1 MRETAEQLNQLEQL
15 KNIPIPGKTW
25 KPNKRIVLV
34 TLIASIVLSGA
45 VFAATVFSCF
55 AGEAYL
61 LNSYLDSLPRLLEER
76 SDDLKNA
83 YATFQSDC
91 EARGNTGKTL
101 YDESEEIDVDARLAM
116 IKDAISAQDVSIVD
130 GKGNILASTR
140 SKSSANLS
148 QGDIAWAVGLDD
160 DIVDISARHVANA
173 NDSEAS
179 EGSTDPEL
187 AELMLYRQQVDD
199 DKYLFI
205 EFDFGS
211 FGKTYEELG
220 LWTNMLERMIAGL
233 DAYAFAV
240 VDGRDPIIFPSEG
253 FSESEL
259 ASASA
264 TITGIVSNKRVT
276 TDDNGLGFS
285 VNHLFGEPVLLA
297 GKWLSNENAE
307 VIIAV
312 PFKSFIEGTLYS
324 CIASMLFL
332 VCSLILLAVYI
343 RKTIAKR
350 QLSKTETKARRK
362 EARKRCLPGFIVV
375 IISVVCFTLMLQGL
389 EAMSSTASTTRN
401 QREIL
406 QAEMIYHDA
415 LKTRA
420 LDGYQDRCITRA
432 NALALLLNDNPQL
445 RTRADLQ
452 RLASIS
458 GVDYL
463 MLFDEN
469 GNEITSSN
477 SYRGFS
483 VSSKEDDPSHA
494 YEAVLMGKPYVST
507 ESTKDDITGKYQH
520 TVAALL
526 TDAEGLPDGF
536 LVVSFDDSSIRKE
549 TADHTLESVV
559 KGFATQTDQVAMT
572 VDKGTGLI
580 TAHTNPDLIGFDAKA
595 YVDETILG
603 HKFEGFTTYE
613 GQYSYVS
620 EVFSDNTSIMV
631 ITKNDLSF
639 TLTIL
644 PIIAL
649 LAFTLIVITLY
660 FRSVVKSCAKA
671 EHSEE
676 DGQEGSYLNI
686 FAYGYIAFLVA
697 LCCFATYEAS
707 KGNWPAFG
715 FVFSGEWSKSVN
727 LFSLWMAVF
736 IFSSVLFVVFL
747 LRIILGYTS
756 KRVNQRYQTFT
767 HLANSIVTYGAV
779 IVLLVYILKMFGVDT
794 TAILASA
801 GIGAIAIGMGAKDLI
816 GDILAGL
823 FIIFEGSIHVGDIVE
838 IGGWKGRVTD
848 MGIRTCEITNESN
861 DVKIITNNRI
871 NEIVNLS
878 RKKTA
883 CVADFEV
890 PRTVDADKISEFMN
904 GYIQSVVEEIPELKS
919 SLKFAELTSFTE
931 EKYTVRL
938 KYQCNEAERES
949 LTIRLNT
956 ALQLLFEGEGLT
968 ITALSDPAAASAGS
982 KPGARKR

>member
-1 MRETAEQLNQLEQL
+1 MRETAKQLDQLEQL

-25 KPNKRIVLV
+25 KPNKRIVII
-34 TLIASIVLSGA
+34 TLIAAIVLSGA
-45 VFAATVFSCF
+45 VFTASLFSSF

-61 LNSYLDSLPRLLEER
+61 LNSYLDSLPRILDER
-76 SDDLKNA
+76 TDDLKNA
-83 YATFQSDC
+83 YTTFLDDC
-91 EARGNTGKTL
+91 KARGNTGKTL
-101 YDESEEIDVDARLAM
+101 YDESEEADDAARLGM

-140 SKSSANLS
+140 SESSAILS
-148 QGDIAWAVGLDD
+148 REDIEWAIESDND
-160 DIVDISARHVANA
+160 TVDFAKRLA
-173 NDSEAS
+173 DEAS
-179 EGSTDPEL
+179 EAESSEHSADSGPV
-187 AELMLYRQQVDD
+187 ELMLFKQQIADNR
-199 DKYLFI
+199 YLFI
-205 EFDFGS
+205 EFGFGS

-240 VDGRDPIIFPSEG
+240 VDGEAPIIYPNEG
-253 FSESEL
+253 FSEAELVNASSTVAGIANNERDTFSE
-259 ASASA
+259 
-264 TITGIVSNKRVT
+264 
-276 TDDNGLGFS
+276 DGLGFTI
-285 VNHLFGEPVLLA
+285 NTLFGEPALLA
-297 GKWLSNENAE
+297 GKQITDENVT

-312 PFKSFIEGTLYS
+312 PFKNFVKGTLYS
-324 CIASMLFL
+324 CIVSILFL
-332 VCSLILLAVYI
+332 VCSLILLAVYV

-350 QLSKTETKARRK
+350 ELSETEPKARRK

-375 IISVVCFTLMLQGL
+375 AIAVVCFTLMLQGL
-389 EAMSSTASTTRN
+389 EAMSSTASTTKN

-406 QAEMIYHDA
+406 QAEMMYHDA

-420 LDGYQDRCITRA
+420 LDGYTDRCITRA
-432 NALALLLNDNPQL
+432 NSLALLLNDNPQL

-463 MLFDEN
+463 MLFDKN

-477 SYRGFS
+477 SYQGFS
-483 VSSKEDDPSHA
+483 VSGKEDDPSHA
-494 YEAVLMGKPYVST
+494 YEVVLMGKPYVST
-507 ESTKDDITGKYQH
+507 DSVKDEITGKYQH
-520 TVAALL
+520 TVATLL

-536 LVVSFDDSSIRKE
+536 LVVAFDDSAVRKE
-549 TADHTLESVV
+549 TADHTQESVV

-572 VDKGTGLI
+572 VAKDSGLI
-580 TAHTNPDLIGFDAKA
+580 TAHTNPDMIGFDAKA
-595 YVDETILG
+595 FVDEAILG

-620 EVFSDNTSIMV
+620 EVFADNTSIMV
-631 ITKNDLSF
+631 ITKSNLSF
-639 TLTIL
+639 TLTIF

-649 LAFTLIVITLY
+649 LVFTLIVITLY
-660 FRSVVKSCAKA
+660 FRSTVKSCARA

-676 DGQEGSYLNI
+676 DAEEGSHLSI
-686 FAYGYIAFLVA
+686 FAYGYIAFLTA
-697 LCCFATYEAS
+697 LAAFATYEAA

-715 FVFSGEWSKSVN
+715 FVFSGEWSKNVN

-736 IFSSVLFVVFL
+736 IFSGVLFIVFL
-747 LRIILGYTS
+747 LRIILGYAS
-756 KRVNQRYQTFT
+756 KRVSPRYQTFT

-838 IGGWKGRVTD
+838 IGGWRGRVTD

-861 DVKIITNNRI
+861 DVKIVTNSRI

-883 CVADFEV
+883 CTADFEI
-890 PRTVDADKISEFMN
+890 PRTVDADKVGDFMD
-904 GYIQSVVEEIPELKS
+904 GYIKSVVEEIPELKS
-919 SLKFAELTSFTE
+919 SLQFAGLTSFTE
-931 EKYTVRL
+931 DNFTVRL
-938 KYQCNEAERES
+938 KYQCNEADRKS
-949 LTIRLNT
+949 LEIKLNT
-956 ALQLLFEGEGLT
+956 ALQLLFEGDGLS
-968 ITALSDPAAASAGS
+968 ITALGDPAAAAAS
-982 KPGARKR
+982 KSGGRKR